1 MTRAQRIW
9 HARIWVSLSL
19 ALATAL
25 LLAWRRMS

>member
-9 HARIWVSLSL
+9 HARIWLLLSL

-25 LLAWRRMS
+25 LIALERVS